1 MHSDTRTLGQRDLV
15 VPDPRDKVSLMKGMV
30 VIDCFPESAGRYRD
44 RYAIVVVDVI
54 RATTVATTAV
64 SMGRRVFPA
73 RTTDDASV
81 IAATLSDPLL
91 VGELGGNKPYGFD
104 ITNSPVQI
112 AARQD
117 AHRPMVLV
125 SSSGT
130 QLLLNAVGS
139 KAIYLACFRNVSAV
153 ARHLAGRHERI
164 ALLGAGSRGQF
175 RREDQMGC
183 AWVAEKL
190 LQAGYQPETQR
201 TSELVSRWRN
211 VNANEI
217 RSGKSAEYL
226 NRSGQQED
234 LEFILDH
241 VDDLD
246 TVPSLVNG
254 ELIPASGSIASPTPR
269 TAVRI

>member
-1 MHSDTRTLGQRDLV
+1 
-15 VPDPRDKVSLMKGMV
+15 MKGTV
-30 VIDCFPESAGRYRD
+30 LIDCFPESAERYRD

-73 RTTDDASV
+73 KTTDDASV
-81 IAATLSDPLL
+81 IAATLTDPLL

-104 ITNSPVQI
+104 MTNSPVQI

-117 AHRPMVLV
+117 VHRPMVLV

-139 KAIYLACFRNVSAV
+139 EAIYLACFRNFSAV
-153 ARHLAGRHERI
+153 ARHIGGRHQRI
-164 ALLGAGSRGQF
+164 AVLGAGSRGQF
-175 RREDQMGC
+175 RREDQIGC

-190 LQAGYQPETQR
+190 LGAGYHAETQQ
-201 TSELVSRWRN
+201 TTDLVSRWRN
-211 VNANEI
+211 ERPDVI
-217 RSGKSAEYL
+217 RGGKSAEYL
-226 NRSGQQED
+226 NRSGQLED

-241 VDDLD
+241 IDDLD

-254 ELIPASGSIASPTPR
+254 ELIPASNRVGSARATAR
-269 TAVRI
+269 T

>member
-1 MHSDTRTLGQRDLV
+1 ME
-15 VPDPRDKVSLMKGMV
+15 GMV
-30 VIDCFPESAGRYRD
+30 VIDCLPESAERYRD

-73 RTTDDASV
+73 KTTDDASA
-81 IAATLSDPLL
+81 IAAKLADPLL
-91 VGELGGNKPYGFD
+91 VGELGGNKPYGFHL
-104 ITNSPVQI
+104 TNSPVQV

-117 AHRPMVLV
+117 VHRPMVLV

-139 KAIYLACFRNVSAV
+139 KAIYLACFRNFSAV
-153 ARHLAGRHERI
+153 ARHLDGRHERI
-164 ALLGAGSRGQF
+164 AVLGAGTRGQF

-190 LQAGYQPETQR
+190 LEAGYRPETQQ
-201 TSELVSRWRN
+201 TSDLVARWH
-211 VNANEI
+211 NASVNEI
-217 RSGKSAEYL
+217 RGGKSAEYL
-226 NRSGQQED
+226 NRSGQLED
-234 LEFILDH
+234 LQFVLDH

-246 TVPSLVNG
+246 TVPCLVNG
-254 ELIPASGSIASPTPR
+254 ELIPAAG
-269 TAVRI
+269 RISSAHGFAKV

>member
-1 MHSDTRTLGQRDLV
+1 VGGTI
-15 VPDPRDKVSLMKGMV
+15 
-30 VIDCFPESAGRYRD
+30 VIDCFPGSAERYRD
-44 RYAIVVVDVI
+44 KYAIVVVDVI

-81 IAATLSDPLL
+81 IAATLDDPLL
-91 VGELGGNKPYGFD
+91 VGELGGNKPYGFH

-112 AARQD
+112 AARED
-117 AHRPMVLV
+117 VHRPMVLV

-130 QLLLNAVGS
+130 QLMLNAAGS
-139 KAIYLACFRNVSAV
+139 EGTYLSCFRNISAV
-153 ARHLAGRHERI
+153 ARHIGGKHERI

-175 RREDQMGC
+175 RREDQIGC

-190 LQAGYQPETQR
+190 LQSGYRAETQR
-201 TSELVSRWRN
+201 TNDLVRRWRN
-211 VNANEI
+211 ANVNEI
-217 RSGKSAEYL
+217 RGGKSAEYL
-226 NRSGQQED
+226 IRSGQQED

-241 VDDLD
+241 IDDLQ

-254 ELIPASGSIASPTPR
+254 ELVSAIGNME
-269 TAVRI
+269 TAQALVRI

>member
-1 MHSDTRTLGQRDLV
+1 
-15 VPDPRDKVSLMKGMV
+15 MKGTV
-30 VIDCFPESAGRYRD
+30 IIDCFPESAERYRD

-73 RTTDDASV
+73 KTTDDACV
-81 IAATLSDPLL
+81 IAATLKDPLL
-91 VGELGGNKPYGFD
+91 VGELGGNKPYGFHM
-104 ITNSPVQI
+104 TNSPVQI
-112 AARQD
+112 AARED
-117 AHRPMVLV
+117 VHRPMVLV

-139 KAIYLACFRNVSAV
+139 VAIYLACFRNVSAV
-153 ARHLAGRHERI
+153 ARHIGGRHERI
-164 ALLGAGSRGQF
+164 AVLGAGSRGQF

-190 LQAGYQPETQR
+190 LEAGYVSEMQK
-201 TSELVSRWRN
+201 TSDLVSRWH
-211 VNANEI
+211 NASADLI
-217 RSGKSAEYL
+217 RGGESAEYL

-241 VDDLD
+241 IDDLD

-254 ELIPASGSIASPTPR
+254 ELISASDHIESARAAAKI
-269 TAVRI
+269 

>member
-1 MHSDTRTLGQRDLV
+1 V
-15 VPDPRDKVSLMKGMV
+15 KGTV
-30 VIDCFPESAGRYRD
+30 IIDCFPESAERYRD

-73 RTTDDASV
+73 KTADEACV
-81 IAATLSDPLL
+81 IAANLKDPLL

-104 ITNSPVQI
+104 MTNSPVQV
-112 AARQD
+112 AARVD
-117 AHRPMVLV
+117 VHRPMVLV

-130 QLLLNAVGS
+130 QLLLNAVGRE
-139 KAIYLACFRNVSAV
+139 AVYLACFRNFSAV
-153 ARHLAGRHERI
+153 ARHVDGRHERI

-175 RREDQMGC
+175 RREDQIGC

-190 LQAGYQPETQR
+190 LQAGYHSETQK
-201 TSELVSRWRN
+201 TSDLVSRWHN
-211 VNANEI
+211 ANANEI

-226 NRSGQQED
+226 TRSGQQED

-241 VDDLD
+241 IDDLD

-254 ELIPASGSIASPTPR
+254 ELVPVSDRIGSAR
-269 TAVRI
+269 AAVRI

>member
-1 MHSDTRTLGQRDLV
+1 MRA
-15 VPDPRDKVSLMKGMV
+15 VPRREGISVKGTV
-30 VIDCFPESAGRYRD
+30 VIDCFPESAERYRD
-44 RYAIVVVDVI
+44 RCAIVVVDVI

-73 RTTDDASV
+73 KTTDDASA
-81 IAATLSDPLL
+81 IAATLDDPLL
-91 VGELGGNKPYGFD
+91 AGELGGNKPYGFHM
-104 ITNSPVQI
+104 TNSPVQV
-112 AARQD
+112 AARED
-117 AHRPMVLV
+117 VHRPMVLV

-139 KAIYLACFRNVSAV
+139 EAIYLACFRNISAV
-153 ARHLAGRHERI
+153 ARHINARHERI
-164 ALLGAGSRGQF
+164 AVLGAGTRGQF

-190 LQAGYQPETQR
+190 LEAGYHSETQK
-201 TSELVSRWRN
+201 TSDLVSRWH
-211 VNANEI
+211 NASAEQI
-217 RSGKSAEYL
+217 RGGKSAEYL

-241 VDDLD
+241 IDDLD

-254 ELIPASGSIASPTPR
+254 ELISISN
-269 TAVRI
+269 RIESARAALKS